1 MRESGQRVNSCSE
14 RGERGDTGPPIE
26 MVATEKSIDSSDE
39 SQRLRTQ
46 VVDLHVHIDTVDAS
60 TKNLI

>member
-46 VVDLHVHIDTVDAS
+46 VVDFHVHY
-60 TKNLI
+60 